1 MNDVSLSELKSRD
14 SSVILKSSII
24 SEENIVL
31 VVLRFILS

>member
-24 SEENIVL
+24 SEEIN
-31 VVLRFILS
+31 LRFSYELYG

>member
-24 SEENIVL
+24 SEENN
-31 VVLRFILS
+31 LRFSYELYG